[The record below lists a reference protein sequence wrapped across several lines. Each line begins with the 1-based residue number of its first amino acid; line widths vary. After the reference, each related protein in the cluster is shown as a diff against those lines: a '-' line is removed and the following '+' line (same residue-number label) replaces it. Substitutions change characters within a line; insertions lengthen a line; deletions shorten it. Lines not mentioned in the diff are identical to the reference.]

1 MADSREQS
9 TTILCTAHLELFR
22 FFGGKTMT
30 DSRKKST
37 TKQTITGIVKKL
49 LLTTTLALS
58 LTTGFTLSPQPA
70 LAVNTWMSPR
80 PILAGNVPSKV
91 KKAKDKLKKKF
102 SKHNKVNRDVGA
114 EARSANR
121 EMMRLEQGDHQNPN
135 HRGSSSNHRR

>member
-1 MADSREQS
+1 
-9 TTILCTAHLELFR
+9 
-22 FFGGKTMT
+22 MT